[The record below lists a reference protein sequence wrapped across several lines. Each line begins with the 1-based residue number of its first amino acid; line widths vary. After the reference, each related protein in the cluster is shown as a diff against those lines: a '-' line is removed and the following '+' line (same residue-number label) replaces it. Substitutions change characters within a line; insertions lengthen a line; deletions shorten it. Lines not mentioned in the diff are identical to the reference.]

1 MAISDRSIRNPL
13 VVKLSQFAALSD
25 EDVGLLEA
33 LCLPEERMLNS
44 TPPEILRYFEAW
56 NATAREVPTSK
67 MYSVFPFRWR

>member
-44 TPPEILRYFEAW
+44 TPPEILRYIDGLERNRAGGADFQD
-56 NATAREVPTSK
+56 V
-67 MYSVFPFRWR
+67 